1 MTKHTPGPWYY
12 DPEDKTIWFDMSSP
26 VTLFA
31 SVNGDDMTTDAQL
44 DADGRIAAASPDML
58 EALKRA
64 LFILESPA
72 VSPYCTPSTEAQPGT
87 IEAARAAI
95 AKAEGR

>member
-44 DADGRIAAASPDML
+44 DADGRIAAASPDMF
-58 EALKRA
+58 EALR
-64 LFILESPA
+64 
-72 VSPYCTPSTEAQPGT
+72 T
-87 IEAARAAI
+87 IVEYGPQSGMKADAPMLIAARAAI